1 MNTAHTIRI
10 AAVLSALVLSIAVN
24 GTTLMAFD
32 HLAQTAKATPASTH
46 TVALQTVTITAKR
59 A

>member
-10 AAVLSALVLSIAVN
+10 AAIFSALVLSAAVN

-32 HLAQTAKATPASTH
+32 HVARATQGAGTAVSS
-46 TVALQTVTITAKR
+46 VALQTVTITAKR